1 MLYSFND
8 CKGCIRFIADG
19 SWVRQSPQ
27 AFVNERQ
34 NVRRLAANEFT
45 MKEQTMTAYSLST
58 WYGHPAFLPKESS
71 PVAQL
76 FNRLQS
82 KLPRNLAQMIAG
94 DADGDGETAPAARPS
109 ADGIYAAGSS
119 RESLAEICECVAVKH
134 RGRQVLTAVRTA
146 HNGLAL
152 ISWRVNADGSVI
164 QTGTS
169 GIQPEPV
176 AQIDLARAGKFVVAY
191 RTPAHQARLVSW
203 DVSNTGAIYRAG
215 ESDLW
220 PEPVRQVKVQALN
233 ESHLVTASIS
243 RDRTLHLMS
252 WQLEADAG
260 FTCLH
265 QVKIP
270 TAQVREVAL
279 TVHRTTGGT
288 ALISTVC
295 RTPAALVVQQ
305 WQVDAYGQL
314 YPLAQSTLSLQ
325 GTQLRTL
332 VDPQG
337 RLVTALRS
345 TQGRLRLICWE
356 RTNEQAGLIPCFDT
370 GEAGPCIRRFGVMG
384 SADGV
389 ITATVTAERRLQLKD
404 WTVEPDGTLQ
414 CRREGGLS
422 PVCAG
427 PVVLCSEALDGNA
440 PILAGLCP
448 TAGRFNLT
456 TWQIHRA
463 FSA

>member
-1 MLYSFND
+1 ML
-8 CKGCIRFIADG
+8 
-19 SWVRQSPQ
+19 
-27 AFVNERQ
+27 
-34 NVRRLAANEFT
+34 
-45 MKEQTMTAYSLST
+45 AYSLPT
-58 WYGHPAFLPKESS
+58 GYGHSASLTEEGS

-76 FNRLQS
+76 LNRLQS
-82 KLPRNLAQMIAG
+82 KLPRHLVQMIAG
-94 DADGDGETAPAARPS
+94 EEDEDGQAAPASQAS
-109 ADGIYAAGSS
+109 ANGIYAAGGSH
-119 RESLAEICECVAVKH
+119 ETLAEICECVAVKH
-134 RGRQVLTAVRTA
+134 RGRQVVTAVRTA

-152 ISWRVNADGSVI
+152 ISWRVNADGAVI

-191 RTPAHQARLVSW
+191 RTPAQQGRLVSW

-215 ESDLW
+215 ESSLW
-220 PEPVRQVKVQALN
+220 PEPVRQVKVRALDDTRQ
-233 ESHLVTASIS
+233 VTACVL

-252 WQLEADAG
+252 WQLESHAG

-265 QVKIP
+265 QMKIP

-279 TVHRTTGGT
+279 TVHST
-288 ALISTVC
+288 AAGVSVISTVC
-295 RTPAALVVQQ
+295 RTPTALVVHR
-305 WQVDAYGQL
+305 WQVNAQGQINL
-314 YPLAQSTLSLQ
+314 LGQSTLAIK

-345 TQGRLRLICWE
+345 PQGRLRLIGW
-356 RTNEQAGLIPCFDT
+356 EQADDQTGLAPCFDS

-389 ITATVTAERRLQLKD
+389 ITATVTAERRLQLKN
-404 WTVEPDGTLQ
+404 WTVEHDGSLQ

-427 PVVLCSEALDGNA
+427 PVTLCSEALDGNA
-440 PILAGLCP
+440 PILAGLCT
-448 TAGRFNLT
+448 TAGHFKLT
-456 TWQIHRA
+456 TWQIAHG